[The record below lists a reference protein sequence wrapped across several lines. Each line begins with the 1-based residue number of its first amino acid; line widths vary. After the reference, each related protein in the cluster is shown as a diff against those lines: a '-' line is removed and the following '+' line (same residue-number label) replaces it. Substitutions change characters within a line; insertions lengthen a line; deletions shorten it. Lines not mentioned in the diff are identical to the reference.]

1 MNCREV
7 RKTKE
12 GSRQDWACKADFLL
26 LKKKTFRYSLLTYY
40 MPHLGKTFCEND
52 PLLGVEEEDFL
63 SKGRAVE
70 KMKKQK

>member
-1 MNCREV
+1 
-7 RKTKE
+7 
-12 GSRQDWACKADFLL
+12 
-26 LKKKTFRYSLLTYY
+26 